1 MYSNI
6 IQIGTE
12 VIGKEDFINALT
24 LYEGGY
30 GFFDYCSEVLEAY
43 RKIVIEDFCS
53 CILPEGMFT
62 PIDENSLRYNG
73 GIGKWPEEWVARIHG
88 KAVKVSSENVFKFV
102 GEAYWL
108 KREIEN
114 PLDTN
119 IRFFIDG
126 EPMLS
131 AGFMSWV
138 SGLEE
143 GTVLFFGGVIRYHF

>member
-12 VIGKEDFINALT
+12 VIGKENFINALT

-62 PIDENSLRYNG
+62 PIDEIPC
-73 GIGKWPEEWVARIHG
+73 GITAASASGRKSGWPASTAR
-88 KAVKVSSENVFKFV
+88 
-102 GEAYWL
+102 
-108 KREIEN
+108 
-114 PLDTN
+114 P
-119 IRFFIDG
+119 
-126 EPMLS
+126 
-131 AGFMSWV
+131 
-138 SGLEE
+138 
-143 GTVLFFGGVIRYHF
+143 

>member
-62 PIDENSLRYNG
+62 LIGENSLRYNG
-73 GIGKWPEEWVARIHG
+73 GIGKWTEEWVARIHG

-119 IRFFIDG
+119 IRFF
-126 EPMLS
+126 
-131 AGFMSWV
+131 MSWV
-138 SGLEE
+138 SGLGE